1 MIALYPIKPVYTDR
15 IFSGEKT
22 FELRR
27 RLPKEKLSYIL
38 IYSTSPV
45 SKVVGYARVKGIK
58 TGSAHDLWSSHHQSF
73 GISKEDYFSYFN
85 GCKSANAIELT
96 EVKSFIRP
104 FSISDISKDLSVP
117 QSFCYIEKSLFS
129 KVRRRKC
136 AETQ

>member
-27 RLPKEKLSYIL
+27 RLPKEDLSYIL

-58 TGSAHDLWSSHHQSF
+58 TGPTDDLWISHHQKF

-85 GCKSANAIELT
+85 GCETAKAIELT
-96 EVKSFIRP
+96 EVKTFVRP
-104 FSISDISKDLSVP
+104 FSISEISEDLSVP

-129 KVRRRKC
+129 KVRRRKS
-136 AETQ
+136 ANVL